1 MHAIALFAVVAQHE
15 VEMHASAS
23 PGSTGRFGL
32 LSLKRRRGIW
42 VAATKGGTTTQT
54 AAKTAASKQIVADP
68 SSESPILP
76 QGRDAQAAPGLGL
89 HAEVVEWKAI
99 CFCLHTW
106 KQRESARDQDATLEV
121 LQAIFVVNRIH
132 SFCGVER
139 VRVMS
144 ALPSKDS
151 GRARKASISPS
162 MTSCHFFGRSQ
173 RAA

>member
-1 MHAIALFAVVAQHE
+1 MHAIALFAPVAQHE

-42 VAATKGGTTTQT
+42 VAARKGGTTTQT
-54 AAKTAASKQIVADP
+54 ASKTGASKQIFVDP

-76 QGRDAQAAPGLGL
+76 QGRDAQAAPGRGL
-89 HAEVVEWKAI
+89 HAEVVEWKGI
-99 CFCLHTW
+99 CLCLHTW

-121 LQAIFVVNRIH
+121 LHANFVLNRIH

-144 ALPSKDS
+144 ALPAKDS
-151 GRARKASISPS
+151 GRARKARIFHLP
-162 MTSCHFFGRSQ
+162 
-173 RAA
+173 